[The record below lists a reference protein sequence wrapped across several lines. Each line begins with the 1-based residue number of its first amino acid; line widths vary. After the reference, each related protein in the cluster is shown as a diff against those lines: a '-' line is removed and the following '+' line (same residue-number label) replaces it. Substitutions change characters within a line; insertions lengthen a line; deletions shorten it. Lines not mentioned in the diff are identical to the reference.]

1 MKEKKKSFILY
12 DDDIACVQHL
22 TTAQA
27 GKLLQAIVNLRVD
40 GEVPDFGNDAALK
53 ILFHQITTHITMNEE
68 KYQKTCERNAKIARQ
83 RWNSK
88 GTEDVSTYEIVPKDA
103 NAYERIPKDTKRC
116 YNDNENE
123 NDNKNNNDNVYDNKN
138 DNVNEIENENANVNE
153 SENENEP
160 LRPFSINEAIKKPD
174 FDMSSV
180 ESFFASAAAMANQ
193 APHRGSS

>member
-27 GKLLQAIVNLRVD
+27 GKLLQAIVNLRID

-116 YNDNENE
+116 YNDNEN
-123 NDNKNNNDNVYDNKN
+123 DNKNNNDNVYDNKN
-138 DNVNEIENENANVNE
+138 DNVNEIENENENVNE
-153 SENENEP
+153 SENENKP